1 MLLKEQIS
9 KDFFNKTFNECT
21 EEEKENVNAQLDLLH

>member
-1 MLLKEQIS
+1 MILKEQKS
-9 KDFFNKTFNECT
+9 KELFNKTFNECT